1 MKIKGGIFILKK
13 EEVELL
19 PEGLTTCILN
29 NREVRILKISPDE
42 MTVRLIEKEQ
52 INSIKVCF
60 YNFEKYEYKK
70 VEVDNYKVIEE
81 KEQKFYYEYTISIE
95 NEEFSNNV
103 RRVFR
108 DYSRYIM
115 LKNYGEENEFSE
127 DMTGYPKD
135 KDMDYYE
142 FYTDQKKGWMESLES
157 YSSVD
162 SDIELAVKIDNYVL
176 YKNYLETDIK
186 SFIKYYY
193 EENYIKDSGLFNKEV
208 SRIYIG
214 NEFCHNL
221 FPKEDL
227 LVRLIEKAHK
237 ESLNVT
243 LCFTYMRERYIEK
256 SKNLIERVYDLCK
269 SYDMKI
275 EIVIN
280 DWGMLSFLE
289 NKEDYFSISLGVLL
303 NKRKK
308 DPRYI
313 YKSGYKENKG
323 LMAQNSLNSSMFRE
337 FLSNLNISRY
347 EYETCGYDIEIAKEN
362 SSLHLP
368 FYVTNTSQYCTLNAV
383 CKRGSRG
390 KQQLVK
396 CCKKYCSDYVFMYP
410 KHLKMVGRYNSLFS
424 FDDTLLRDEEKLKR
438 YTDRGVDRIVLNFI

>member
-157 YSSVD
+157 YSSVERD
-162 SDIELAVKIDNYVL
+162 
-176 YKNYLETDIK
+176 LEPT
-186 SFIKYYY
+186 
-193 EENYIKDSGLFNKEV
+193 V
-208 SRIYIG
+208 
-214 NEFCHNL
+214 
-221 FPKEDL
+221 
-227 LVRLIEKAHK
+227 
-237 ESLNVT
+237 
-243 LCFTYMRERYIEK
+243 
-256 SKNLIERVYDLCK
+256 
-269 SYDMKI
+269 
-275 EIVIN
+275 
-280 DWGMLSFLE
+280 
-289 NKEDYFSISLGVLL
+289 
-303 NKRKK
+303 
-308 DPRYI
+308 
-313 YKSGYKENKG
+313 
-323 LMAQNSLNSSMFRE
+323 
-337 FLSNLNISRY
+337 
-347 EYETCGYDIEIAKEN
+347 
-362 SSLHLP
+362 
-368 FYVTNTSQYCTLNAV
+368 
-383 CKRGSRG
+383 
-390 KQQLVK
+390 
-396 CCKKYCSDYVFMYP
+396 
-410 KHLKMVGRYNSLFS
+410 
-424 FDDTLLRDEEKLKR
+424 
-438 YTDRGVDRIVLNFI
+438 